1 MQKYHQM
8 KLKNVVAVS
17 GHPGLMTLV
26 SSRNNGL
33 ILKDPV
39 SGKTSFFSVRTHQF
53 TPLETV
59 GIYTMT
65 DTVDLKDVF
74 KIMMEKMADNPPV
87 SVKASGPE
95 LMTYFSGIVPDYDK
109 DRVYPGDVKK
119 VIKWFNNLNEIG
131 YLTASDEEE

>member
-1 MQKYHQM
+1 M
-8 KLKNVVAVS
+8 KIKNVVAVS
-17 GHPGLMTLV
+17 GHSGLMTLV

-39 SGKTSFFSVRTHQF
+39 SGKTSFFSVRLHQF

-59 GIYTMT
+59 GIYTMS
-65 DTVDLKDVF
+65 DTIDLKDVF
-74 KIMMEKMADNPPV
+74 RIMMEKMADTPPV

-95 LMTYFSGIVPDYDK
+95 LMAYFAGIVPDYDK

-131 YLTASDEEE
+131 YLTASEEEE

>member
-1 MQKYHQM
+1 M

-33 ILKDPV
+33 ILKDPAT
-39 SGKTSFFSVRTHQF
+39 GKSSFFSVRTHQF

-59 GIYTMT
+59 GIYTMK
-65 DTVDLKDVF
+65 DTVDLKDIF
-74 KIMMEKMADNPPV
+74 QTMMDKMADLPPV
-87 SVKASGPE
+87 SVKSSGPE
-95 LMTYFSGIVPDYDK
+95 LMAYFANILPDYDK

-119 VIKWFNNLNEIG
+119 VIKWFNNLNDMG
-131 YLTASDEEE
+131 FLTAKEEDEEE

>member
-1 MQKYHQM
+1 M
-8 KLKNVVAVS
+8 KLKNVIAVS

-39 SGKTSFFSVRTHQF
+39 TGKTSFFSVRTHQF

-74 KIMMEKMADNPPV
+74 KTMMEKMSDHPPV
-87 SVKASGPE
+87 SIKSSGPE
-95 LMTYFSGIVPDYDK
+95 LMSYFSGIVPDYDK